1 MGGFD
6 RRLIGVFAVLL
17 VMAFWA
23 GGKYEEIR
31 SLRQAEEVIIS
42 TNMDEKPGHD
52 NEQQQEPEMVYIKV
66 YVTGEVNRP
75 GVFEVPEGT
84 RVYEAVELAG
94 GVTEK
99 SDVLH
104 VDMARKLSD
113 EETVLIPAQGEN
125 PVVQGG
131 FSSPSSAL
139 VNINNASAQELDERL
154 PGIGPAIA
162 QRIVDYRT
170 TYGPFKNIED
180 IKKVSGIGDKKFEEL
195 KGLIRVK

>member
-104 VDMARKLSD
+104 VDMARKYAHR
-113 EETVLIPAQGEN
+113 VI
-125 PVVQGG
+125 
-131 FSSPSSAL
+131 
-139 VNINNASAQELDERL
+139 
-154 PGIGPAIA
+154 GIREG
-162 QRIVDYRT
+162 RILFDK
-170 TYGPFKNIED
+170 PIDNIEKID
-180 IKKVSGIGDKKFEEL
+180 ID
-195 KGLIRVK
+195 LIYGGSQDTCEH